1 MDDKWS
7 AFEERVA
14 AKRRWV
20 YAAFVS
26 SAVALVAYHQGWFLV
41 YAVALSVSGYLLI
54 HVFLRAVWPDD
65 PDVVKEPSRRW

>member
-41 YAVALSVSGYLLI
+41 YAVALSVSGYLLT
-54 HVFLRAVWPDD
+54 VAVLDMVWPEN
-65 PDVVKEPSRRW
+65 PDAVKEPSRRW

>member
-41 YAVALSVSGYLLI
+41 YAVALSVSGYLLT
-54 HVFLRAVWPDD
+54 VAVLDMVWPENLDA
-65 PDVVKEPSRRW
+65 VKEPSRRW